1 MNKNSF
7 NLRRC
12 WSLLKGDLS
21 SSSLYILLYA
31 GAVFLILLA
40 LVFFS
45 VLTPNL
51 AYANIPEL
59 SITGAQLAALSAMGN
74 MGTAVLVAQIVIFS
88 RVFANMST
96 RSGEISYLM
105 LPATNSEKWISR
117 VVYVVLVGAVL
128 TLAVY
133 YLAVLFC
140 GVLGWMFD
148 LESLSLL
155 PKMVFDG
162 SYVASL
168 FHFHLPWQASLV
180 NLSSSFFVVA
190 VFVLGGTWFRRL
202 PWLYTALILLG
213 TLFVI
218 VITGAFGVGY
228 YISQHTD
235 LIQKVKAAAESHN
248 LDAMFSLVKPLF
260 YYTVTAVLTVLS
272 MGCFGFPI
280 ASSAV
285 ASCSRSASSCSNR
298 KSVNCISHDLH
309 QRKSHIPADGRPPLR
324 RDSRRHLQGRRP
336 HTQRARVCRD
346 ARREHQHRREDLRA
360 AGSRG
365 RHLQPSWHG
374 LLREPRCPPADP

>member
-12 WSLLKGDLS
+12 WSLLKGDMS

-40 LVFFS
+40 LAFFS

-128 TLAVY
+128 TFAVY

-162 SYVASL
+162 SYVTSL

-260 YYTVTAVLTVLS
+260 YYVTTAVLTVLS
-272 MGCFGFPI
+272 MVMLWLSYRLFC
-280 ASSAV
+280 
-285 ASCSRSASSCSNR
+285 
-298 KSVNCISHDLH
+298 
-309 QRKSHIPADGRPPLR
+309 R
-324 RDSRRHLQGRRP
+324 RQ
-336 HTQRARVCRD
+336 
-346 ARREHQHRREDLRA
+346 
-360 AGSRG
+360 
-365 RHLQPSWHG
+365 LQPQRILMFKS
-374 LLREPRCPPADP
+374 

>member
-31 GAVFLILLA
+31 GAIFLILLA
-40 LVFFS
+40 VVFFS
-45 VLTPNL
+45 VLTPSL
-51 AYANIPEL
+51 AYADNPLI
-59 SITGAQLAALSAMGN
+59 SITGAQLAALSAMGTI
-74 MGTAVLVAQIVIFS
+74 GQVVLVAQIVIFS

-155 PKMVFDG
+155 PKMVFDS

-218 VITGAFGVGY
+218 VITGCFGVGY
-228 YISQHTD
+228 YISQHSD
-235 LIQKVKAAAESHN
+235 LIQKVKAAAETHN
-248 LDAMFSLVKPLF
+248 LDAMFSFIKPLF

-272 MGCFGFPI
+272 IVMLWLSYRLFCRRQLQSQRI
-280 ASSAV
+280 LML
-285 ASCSRSASSCSNR
+285 
-298 KSVNCISHDLH
+298 KS
-309 QRKSHIPADGRPPLR
+309 
-324 RDSRRHLQGRRP
+324 
-336 HTQRARVCRD
+336 
-346 ARREHQHRREDLRA
+346 
-360 AGSRG
+360 
-365 RHLQPSWHG
+365 
-374 LLREPRCPPADP
+374 

>member
-45 VLTPNL
+45 VLTPSL
-51 AYANIPEL
+51 AYADNPPI
-59 SITGAQLAALSAMGN
+59 SITGAQLAALSAMGTI
-74 MGTAVLVAQIVIFS
+74 GQVVLVAQIVIFS

-140 GVLGWMFD
+140 GVLGWMFRRERPAV
-148 LESLSLL
+148 LHPVSVS
-155 PKMVFDG
+155 G
-162 SYVASL
+162 SS
-168 FHFHLPWQASLV
+168 HFHLPWQASLV
-180 NLSSSFFVVA
+180 NMSSSFFVVA
-190 VFVLGGTWFRRL
+190 AFVLGGTWFRRL

-218 VITGAFGVGY
+218 VITGGLGVGY

-235 LIQKVKAAAESHN
+235 LIQKIKAAAESHN

-260 YYTVTAVLTVLS
+260 YYVTTAVLTVLS
-272 MGCFGFPI
+272 IVMLWLSYRLFCRRQLQSQRI
-280 ASSAV
+280 LML
-285 ASCSRSASSCSNR
+285 
-298 KSVNCISHDLH
+298 KS
-309 QRKSHIPADGRPPLR
+309 
-324 RDSRRHLQGRRP
+324 
-336 HTQRARVCRD
+336 
-346 ARREHQHRREDLRA
+346 
-360 AGSRG
+360 
-365 RHLQPSWHG
+365 
-374 LLREPRCPPADP
+374 

>member
-31 GAVFLILLA
+31 GAIFLILLA
-40 LVFFS
+40 VVFFS
-45 VLTPNL
+45 VLTPSL
-51 AYANIPEL
+51 AYADNPLI
-59 SITGAQLAALSAMGN
+59 SIKGAQLAALSAMGTI
-74 MGTAVLVAQIVIFS
+74 GQVVLVAQIVIFS

-117 VVYVVLVGAVL
+117 VVYVVLVGAML

-180 NLSSSFFVVA
+180 NLSSSLFVVA
-190 VFVLGGTWFRRL
+190 AFVLGGTWFRRL

-218 VITGAFGVGY
+218 VITGCFGVGY
-228 YISQHTD
+228 YISQHSD
-235 LIQKVKAAAESHN
+235 LIQKVKAAGESHN
-248 LDAMFSLVKPLF
+248 LDEMFSFIKPLF
-260 YYTVTAVLTVLS
+260 YYTVTAVLIVLS
-272 MGCFGFPI
+272 IVMLWLSYRLFCRRQLQSQRI
-280 ASSAV
+280 LML
-285 ASCSRSASSCSNR
+285 
-298 KSVNCISHDLH
+298 KS
-309 QRKSHIPADGRPPLR
+309 
-324 RDSRRHLQGRRP
+324 
-336 HTQRARVCRD
+336 
-346 ARREHQHRREDLRA
+346 
-360 AGSRG
+360 
-365 RHLQPSWHG
+365 
-374 LLREPRCPPADP
+374 

>member
-31 GAVFLILLA
+31 GAIFLILLA
-40 LVFFS
+40 VVFFS
-45 VLTPNL
+45 VLTPSL
-51 AYANIPEL
+51 AYADNPLI
-59 SITGAQLAALSAMGN
+59 SITGAQLAALSAMGTI
-74 MGTAVLVAQIVIFS
+74 GQVVLVAQIVIFS

-162 SYVASL
+162 NYVASL
-168 FHFHLPWQASLV
+168 FQFHLPWQASLV
-180 NLSSSFFVVA
+180 NMSSSFFVVA
-190 VFVLGGTWFRRL
+190 AFVLGGTWFRRL

-218 VITGAFGVGY
+218 VITGGLGVGY
-228 YISQHTD
+228 YISQHSD
-235 LIQKVKAAAESHN
+235 LIQKIKAAAESHN

-272 MGCFGFPI
+272 IVMLWISYRLFCRRQLQSQRI
-280 ASSAV
+280 LML
-285 ASCSRSASSCSNR
+285 
-298 KSVNCISHDLH
+298 KS
-309 QRKSHIPADGRPPLR
+309 
-324 RDSRRHLQGRRP
+324 
-336 HTQRARVCRD
+336 
-346 ARREHQHRREDLRA
+346 
-360 AGSRG
+360 
-365 RHLQPSWHG
+365 
-374 LLREPRCPPADP
+374 

>member
-51 AYANIPEL
+51 AYTNIPEL

-128 TLAVY
+128 TFAVY

-180 NLSSSFFVVA
+180 NMSSSFFVVA
-190 VFVLGGTWFRRL
+190 AFVLGGTWFRRL

-218 VITGAFGVGY
+218 VITGCFGVGY
-228 YISQHTD
+228 YISQHSD

-248 LDAMFSLVKPLF
+248 LDAMFSFINPLF

-272 MGCFGFPI
+272 IVMLWLSYRLFCRRQLQSQRI
-280 ASSAV
+280 LML
-285 ASCSRSASSCSNR
+285 
-298 KSVNCISHDLH
+298 KS
-309 QRKSHIPADGRPPLR
+309 
-324 RDSRRHLQGRRP
+324 
-336 HTQRARVCRD
+336 
-346 ARREHQHRREDLRA
+346 
-360 AGSRG
+360 
-365 RHLQPSWHG
+365 
-374 LLREPRCPPADP
+374 

>member
-31 GAVFLILLA
+31 GAIFLILLA
-40 LVFFS
+40 VVFFS
-45 VLTPNL
+45 VLTPSL
-51 AYANIPEL
+51 AYADNPLI
-59 SITGAQLAALSAMGN
+59 SITGAQLAALSAMGTI
-74 MGTAVLVAQIVIFS
+74 GQVVLVAQIVIFS

-96 RSGEISYLM
+96 RSGEIGYLM

-190 VFVLGGTWFRRL
+190 AFVLGGTWFRRL

-218 VITGAFGVGY
+218 VITGCFGVGY
-228 YISQHTD
+228 YISQHSD
-235 LIQKVKAAAESHN
+235 LIQKVKAAAETHN
-248 LDAMFSLVKPLF
+248 LDAMFSFINPLF

-272 MGCFGFPI
+272 IVMLWLSYRLFCRRQLQSQRI
-280 ASSAV
+280 LML
-285 ASCSRSASSCSNR
+285 
-298 KSVNCISHDLH
+298 KS
-309 QRKSHIPADGRPPLR
+309 
-324 RDSRRHLQGRRP
+324 
-336 HTQRARVCRD
+336 
-346 ARREHQHRREDLRA
+346 
-360 AGSRG
+360 
-365 RHLQPSWHG
+365 
-374 LLREPRCPPADP
+374 

>member
-96 RSGEISYLM
+96 RSGEIGYLM

-128 TLAVY
+128 TFAVY

-162 SYVASL
+162 SYVTSL
-168 FHFHLPWQASLV
+168 FHVHLPWQASLV

-190 VFVLGGTWFRRL
+190 AFVLGGTWFRRL

-213 TLFVI
+213 TFFVV
-218 VITGAFGVGY
+218 VITGGFGFGY
-228 YISQHTD
+228 YISQHTEIKAVIED
-235 LIQKVKAAAESHN
+235 LAANHN
-248 LDAMFSLVKPLF
+248 LDGLFAYLTPWFFIVSGGVLLVLGIVMFWLSYRLF
-260 YYTVTAVLTVLS
+260 CRRQL
-272 MGCFGFPI
+272 
-280 ASSAV
+280 
-285 ASCSRSASSCSNR
+285 
-298 KSVNCISHDLH
+298 KS
-309 QRKSHIPADGRPPLR
+309 QRILLLKS
-324 RDSRRHLQGRRP
+324 
-336 HTQRARVCRD
+336 
-346 ARREHQHRREDLRA
+346 
-360 AGSRG
+360 
-365 RHLQPSWHG
+365 
-374 LLREPRCPPADP
+374 

>member
-51 AYANIPEL
+51 AYTNIPEL

-128 TLAVY
+128 TFAVY

-162 SYVASL
+162 SYVTSL

-180 NLSSSFFVVA
+180 NMSSSFFVVA
-190 VFVLGGTWFRRL
+190 AFVLGGTWFRRL

-218 VITGAFGVGY
+218 VITGGLGVGY

-248 LDAMFSLVKPLF
+248 MDAMFSLVKPLF
-260 YYTVTAVLTVLS
+260 YYTVAAVLTVLS
-272 MGCFGFPI
+272 MVMLWLSYRLFCRRQLQSQRI
-280 ASSAV
+280 LML
-285 ASCSRSASSCSNR
+285 
-298 KSVNCISHDLH
+298 KS
-309 QRKSHIPADGRPPLR
+309 
-324 RDSRRHLQGRRP
+324 
-336 HTQRARVCRD
+336 
-346 ARREHQHRREDLRA
+346 
-360 AGSRG
+360 
-365 RHLQPSWHG
+365 
-374 LLREPRCPPADP
+374 

>member
-40 LVFFS
+40 VAFFS
-45 VLTPNL
+45 VLTPSL

-96 RSGEISYLM
+96 RSGEIGYLM
-105 LPATNSEKWISR
+105 LPATNSEKWLSR

-128 TLAVY
+128 TFAVY

-162 SYVASL
+162 SYVTSL

-190 VFVLGGTWFRRL
+190 AFVLGGTWFRRL

-235 LIQKVKAAAESHN
+235 LIQKIKAAAESHN

-260 YYTVTAVLTVLS
+260 YYVTTAVLTVLS
-272 MGCFGFPI
+272 IVMLWLSYRLFCCRQLQSQRILMF
-280 ASSAV
+280 
-285 ASCSRSASSCSNR
+285 
-298 KSVNCISHDLH
+298 KS
-309 QRKSHIPADGRPPLR
+309 
-324 RDSRRHLQGRRP
+324 
-336 HTQRARVCRD
+336 
-346 ARREHQHRREDLRA
+346 
-360 AGSRG
+360 
-365 RHLQPSWHG
+365 
-374 LLREPRCPPADP
+374 

>member
-12 WSLLKGDLS
+12 WSLLKGDMS

-31 GAVFLILLA
+31 GAIFLILLA
-40 LVFFS
+40 VVFFS
-45 VLTPNL
+45 VLTPSL
-51 AYANIPEL
+51 AYADNPLI

-74 MGTAVLVAQIVIFS
+74 MGTAVLVPQIVIYS

-105 LPATNSEKWISR
+105 LPATNSEKWLSR

-155 PKMVFDG
+155 PKMVFD
-162 SYVASL
+162 SNYVASL
-168 FHFHLPWQASLV
+168 FQFHLPWQTSLV
-180 NLSSSFFVVA
+180 NMSSSLFVVA
-190 VFVLGGTWFRRL
+190 AFVLGGTWFRRL

-218 VITGAFGVGY
+218 VITGGLGVGY

-235 LIQKVKAAAESHN
+235 LIQKIKAAAESHN

-260 YYTVTAVLTVLS
+260 YYVTTAVLTVLS
-272 MGCFGFPI
+272 IVMLWISYRLFCRRQLQSQRI
-280 ASSAV
+280 LML
-285 ASCSRSASSCSNR
+285 
-298 KSVNCISHDLH
+298 KS
-309 QRKSHIPADGRPPLR
+309 
-324 RDSRRHLQGRRP
+324 
-336 HTQRARVCRD
+336 
-346 ARREHQHRREDLRA
+346 
-360 AGSRG
+360 
-365 RHLQPSWHG
+365 
-374 LLREPRCPPADP
+374 

>member
-12 WSLLKGDLS
+12 WSLLKGDMS

-31 GAVFLILLA
+31 GAIFLIALA
-40 LVFFS
+40 VVFFS
-45 VLTPNL
+45 VLTPSL
-51 AYANIPEL
+51 AYVDNPLL

-117 VVYVVLVGAVL
+117 VAYVVLVGAVL
-128 TLAVY
+128 TFAVY

-180 NLSSSFFVVA
+180 NLSSSLFVVA
-190 VFVLGGTWFRRL
+190 AFVLGGTWFRRL

-235 LIQKVKAAAESHN
+235 LFQKFKAAGESHN
-248 LDAMFSLVKPLF
+248 MDAMFSLVKPLF

-272 MGCFGFPI
+272 IVMLWLSYRLFCRRQLQSQRI
-280 ASSAV
+280 LML
-285 ASCSRSASSCSNR
+285 
-298 KSVNCISHDLH
+298 KS
-309 QRKSHIPADGRPPLR
+309 
-324 RDSRRHLQGRRP
+324 
-336 HTQRARVCRD
+336 
-346 ARREHQHRREDLRA
+346 
-360 AGSRG
+360 
-365 RHLQPSWHG
+365 
-374 LLREPRCPPADP
+374 

>member
-31 GAVFLILLA
+31 GAIFLILLA
-40 LVFFS
+40 VVFFS
-45 VLTPNL
+45 VLTPSL
-51 AYANIPEL
+51 AYADNPLI
-59 SITGAQLAALSAMGN
+59 SITGAQLAALSAMGTI
-74 MGTAVLVAQIVIFS
+74 GQVVLVAQIVIFS

-128 TLAVY
+128 TFAVY

-155 PKMVFDG
+155 PKMVFDS

-180 NLSSSFFVVA
+180 NLSSSLFVVA
-190 VFVLGGTWFRRL
+190 AFVLGGTWFRRL

-218 VITGAFGVGY
+218 VITGCFGVGY
-228 YISQHTD
+228 YISQHSD

-248 LDAMFSLVKPLF
+248 LDAMFSFIKPLF

-272 MGCFGFPI
+272 IVMLWLSYRLFCRRQLQSQRI
-280 ASSAV
+280 LML
-285 ASCSRSASSCSNR
+285 
-298 KSVNCISHDLH
+298 KS
-309 QRKSHIPADGRPPLR
+309 
-324 RDSRRHLQGRRP
+324 
-336 HTQRARVCRD
+336 
-346 ARREHQHRREDLRA
+346 
-360 AGSRG
+360 
-365 RHLQPSWHG
+365 
-374 LLREPRCPPADP
+374 

>member
-31 GAVFLILLA
+31 GAIFLILLA
-40 LVFFS
+40 VVFFS
-45 VLTPNL
+45 VLTPSL
-51 AYANIPEL
+51 AYADNPLI
-59 SITGAQLAALSAMGN
+59 SITGAQLAALSAMGTI
-74 MGTAVLVAQIVIFS
+74 GQVVLVAQIVIFS

-128 TLAVY
+128 TFAVY

-155 PKMVFDG
+155 PKMVFDS

-180 NLSSSFFVVA
+180 NLSSSLFVVA

-218 VITGAFGVGY
+218 VITGCFGVGY
-228 YISQHTD
+228 YISQHSD

-248 LDAMFSLVKPLF
+248 LDAMFSFIKPLF

-272 MGCFGFPI
+272 IVMLWLSYRLFCRRQLQSQRI
-280 ASSAV
+280 LML
-285 ASCSRSASSCSNR
+285 
-298 KSVNCISHDLH
+298 KS
-309 QRKSHIPADGRPPLR
+309 
-324 RDSRRHLQGRRP
+324 
-336 HTQRARVCRD
+336 
-346 ARREHQHRREDLRA
+346 
-360 AGSRG
+360 
-365 RHLQPSWHG
+365 
-374 LLREPRCPPADP
+374 

>member
-40 LVFFS
+40 VVFFS
-45 VLTPNL
+45 VLTPSL
-51 AYANIPEL
+51 AYADNPLI
-59 SITGAQLAALSAMGN
+59 SITGAQLAALSAMGTI
-74 MGTAVLVAQIVIFS
+74 GQVVLVAQIVIFS

-155 PKMVFDG
+155 PKMVFDS

-180 NLSSSFFVVA
+180 NLSSSLFVVA
-190 VFVLGGTWFRRL
+190 AFVLGGTWFRRL

-218 VITGAFGVGY
+218 VITGCFGVGY
-228 YISQHTD
+228 YISQHSD

-248 LDAMFSLVKPLF
+248 LDAMFSFIKPLF

-272 MGCFGFPI
+272 IVMLWLSYRLFCRRQLQSQRI
-280 ASSAV
+280 LML
-285 ASCSRSASSCSNR
+285 
-298 KSVNCISHDLH
+298 KS
-309 QRKSHIPADGRPPLR
+309 
-324 RDSRRHLQGRRP
+324 
-336 HTQRARVCRD
+336 
-346 ARREHQHRREDLRA
+346 
-360 AGSRG
+360 
-365 RHLQPSWHG
+365 
-374 LLREPRCPPADP
+374 

>member
-117 VVYVVLVGAVL
+117 VAYVVLVGAVL
-128 TLAVY
+128 TFAVY

-155 PKMVFDG
+155 PKMVFDS

-190 VFVLGGTWFRRL
+190 AFVLGGTWFRRL

-260 YYTVTAVLTVLS
+260 YYVTTAVLTVLS
-272 MGCFGFPI
+272 MVMLWLSYRLFCRRQLQSQRI
-280 ASSAV
+280 LML
-285 ASCSRSASSCSNR
+285 
-298 KSVNCISHDLH
+298 KS
-309 QRKSHIPADGRPPLR
+309 
-324 RDSRRHLQGRRP
+324 
-336 HTQRARVCRD
+336 
-346 ARREHQHRREDLRA
+346 
-360 AGSRG
+360 
-365 RHLQPSWHG
+365 
-374 LLREPRCPPADP
+374 

>member
-31 GAVFLILLA
+31 GAIFLIALA
-40 LVFFS
+40 VVFFS
-45 VLTPNL
+45 VLTPSL
-51 AYANIPEL
+51 AYVDNPLL

-74 MGTAVLVAQIVIFS
+74 LGTAVLVAQVVIFS

-133 YLAVLFC
+133 YLDVLFC

-168 FHFHLPWQASLV
+168 FQFHIPWQTSLV
-180 NLSSSFFVVA
+180 NLSSSFFLVA
-190 VFVLGGTWFRRL
+190 AFVLGGTWFRRL

-218 VITGAFGVGY
+218 VITGGFGIGY

-235 LIQKVKAAAESHN
+235 LIQKIKAAAESHN
-248 LDAMFSLVKPLF
+248 IDEMFSFIKPWFF
-260 YYTVTAVLTVLS
+260 YVTSAVLTVLS
-272 MGCFGFPI
+272 IVMLWLSYRLLCRRQLQSQRI
-280 ASSAV
+280 LML
-285 ASCSRSASSCSNR
+285 
-298 KSVNCISHDLH
+298 KS
-309 QRKSHIPADGRPPLR
+309 
-324 RDSRRHLQGRRP
+324 
-336 HTQRARVCRD
+336 
-346 ARREHQHRREDLRA
+346 
-360 AGSRG
+360 
-365 RHLQPSWHG
+365 
-374 LLREPRCPPADP
+374 

>member
-51 AYANIPEL
+51 AYTNIPEL

-128 TLAVY
+128 TFAVY

-218 VITGAFGVGY
+218 VITGCFGVGY
-228 YISQHTD
+228 YISQHSD

-272 MGCFGFPI
+272 MVMLWLSYRLFCRRQLQSQRI
-280 ASSAV
+280 LML
-285 ASCSRSASSCSNR
+285 
-298 KSVNCISHDLH
+298 KS
-309 QRKSHIPADGRPPLR
+309 
-324 RDSRRHLQGRRP
+324 
-336 HTQRARVCRD
+336 
-346 ARREHQHRREDLRA
+346 
-360 AGSRG
+360 
-365 RHLQPSWHG
+365 
-374 LLREPRCPPADP
+374 

>member
-1 MNKNSF
+1 M
-7 NLRRC
+7 L
-12 WSLLKGDLS
+12 
-21 SSSLYILLYA
+21 
-31 GAVFLILLA
+31 AV
-40 LVFFS
+40 VFFS

-74 MGTAVLVAQIVIFS
+74 MGTAVLVAQIVVFS

-96 RSGEISYLM
+96 RSGEIGYLM
-105 LPATNSEKWISR
+105 LPAMNSEKWLSR

-128 TLAVY
+128 TFAVY

-162 SYVASL
+162 SYVTSL

-180 NLSSSFFVVA
+180 NPASTFFIMA
-190 VFVLGGTWFRRL
+190 AFVLGGTWFRRL

-248 LDAMFSLVKPLF
+248 LDVMFSLVKPLF
-260 YYTVTAVLTVLS
+260 YYVTTAVLTVLS
-272 MGCFGFPI
+272 IVMLWLSYRLFCRRQLQSQRI
-280 ASSAV
+280 LML
-285 ASCSRSASSCSNR
+285 
-298 KSVNCISHDLH
+298 KS
-309 QRKSHIPADGRPPLR
+309 
-324 RDSRRHLQGRRP
+324 
-336 HTQRARVCRD
+336 
-346 ARREHQHRREDLRA
+346 
-360 AGSRG
+360 
-365 RHLQPSWHG
+365 
-374 LLREPRCPPADP
+374 

>member
-31 GAVFLILLA
+31 GAIFLILLA
-40 LVFFS
+40 VVFFS
-45 VLTPNL
+45 VLTPSL
-51 AYANIPEL
+51 AYADNPLI
-59 SITGAQLAALSAMGN
+59 SITGAQLAALSAMGTI
-74 MGTAVLVAQIVIFS
+74 GQVVLVAQIVIFS

-155 PKMVFDG
+155 PKMVFDS

-190 VFVLGGTWFRRL
+190 AFVLGGTWFRRL

-218 VITGAFGVGY
+218 VITGCFGVGY
-228 YISQHTD
+228 YISQHSD
-235 LIQKVKAAAESHN
+235 LIQKVKAAAETHN
-248 LDAMFSLVKPLF
+248 LDAMFSFIKPLF

-272 MGCFGFPI
+272 IVMLWLSYRLFCRRQLQSQRI
-280 ASSAV
+280 LML
-285 ASCSRSASSCSNR
+285 
-298 KSVNCISHDLH
+298 KS
-309 QRKSHIPADGRPPLR
+309 
-324 RDSRRHLQGRRP
+324 
-336 HTQRARVCRD
+336 
-346 ARREHQHRREDLRA
+346 
-360 AGSRG
+360 
-365 RHLQPSWHG
+365 
-374 LLREPRCPPADP
+374 

>member
-74 MGTAVLVAQIVIFS
+74 MGTAVL
-88 RVFANMST
+88 
-96 RSGEISYLM
+96 M

-128 TLAVY
+128 TFAVY

-180 NLSSSFFVVA
+180 NLSSSLFVVA
-190 VFVLGGTWFRRL
+190 AFVLGGTWFRRL

-218 VITGAFGVGY
+218 VITGCFGVGY
-228 YISQHTD
+228 YISQHSD
-235 LIQKVKAAAESHN
+235 LIQKVKAAGESHN
-248 LDAMFSLVKPLF
+248 LDAMFSFIKPLF

-272 MGCFGFPI
+272 IVMLWLSYRLFCRRQLQSQRI
-280 ASSAV
+280 LML
-285 ASCSRSASSCSNR
+285 
-298 KSVNCISHDLH
+298 KS
-309 QRKSHIPADGRPPLR
+309 
-324 RDSRRHLQGRRP
+324 
-336 HTQRARVCRD
+336 
-346 ARREHQHRREDLRA
+346 
-360 AGSRG
+360 
-365 RHLQPSWHG
+365 
-374 LLREPRCPPADP
+374 

>member
-31 GAVFLILLA
+31 GAIFLIMLA
-40 LVFFS
+40 VVFFS
-45 VLTPNL
+45 VLTPSL
-51 AYANIPEL
+51 AYADNPLI

-128 TLAVY
+128 TFAVY

-213 TLFVI
+213 TLFVV
-218 VITGAFGVGY
+218 VITGCFGVGY
-228 YISQHTD
+228 YISQHSD
-235 LIQKVKAAAESHN
+235 LIQKVKAAAETHN
-248 LDAMFSLVKPLF
+248 LDEMFSFIKPLF
-260 YYTVTAVLTVLS
+260 YYTVTAVLTVLGIVMLWLS
-272 MGCFGFPI
+272 YRLFCRRQLQSQRILML
-280 ASSAV
+280 
-285 ASCSRSASSCSNR
+285 
-298 KSVNCISHDLH
+298 KS
-309 QRKSHIPADGRPPLR
+309 
-324 RDSRRHLQGRRP
+324 
-336 HTQRARVCRD
+336 
-346 ARREHQHRREDLRA
+346 
-360 AGSRG
+360 
-365 RHLQPSWHG
+365 
-374 LLREPRCPPADP
+374 